1 MITGTHHFRD
11 LWAVARYY
19 RVHSGDPGAACDWY
33 RVARE
38 KIAAG
43 EAAVGKP
50 EILPTQRLIMDK
62 DWRYLIEDMTDFAA
76 LEVRMAAV
84 AHDDKCLWCI
94 ENDPAQCPFKE
105 RYW

>member
-19 RVHSGDPGAACDWY
+19 RLQAGELLPARVWFQ
-33 RVARE
+33 VARE
-38 KIAAG
+38 KIASG

-50 EILPTQRLIMDK
+50 AILPTQRLLMDK
-62 DWRYLIEDMTDFAA
+62 DWRYLIEDMTDFVELAA
-76 LEVRMAAV
+76 RMAAV
-84 AHDDKCLWCI
+84 AHDAKCLWCL

-105 RYW
+105 TYW